1 MAAFRP
7 FSMLVTW
14 WWRAWSPPT
23 KVPRLKGSLE
33 AIDTWAPF
41 ISSTWLGATSP
52 GLKKAN
58 SFSLQQGA
66 TCWEFIFG
74 LEVGVN

>member
-14 WWRAWSPPT
+14 WWGAWSLPPA

-41 ISSTWLGATSP
+41 ISSTWCHITR
-52 GLKKAN
+52 
-58 SFSLQQGA
+58 
-66 TCWEFIFG
+66 
-74 LEVGVN
+74 LEESKLFWFAKRRHMLVDVDVRVH